1 MAKWVQ
7 RVFAPPGPRKKPDP
21 AFTLDQDGGL
31 VVSLAAVVKSK
42 GMKQQLQ
49 AVRLLRAR
57 QKGTIKE
64 KVLEPT
70 SSD

>member
-1 MAKWVQ
+1 MPKWIQ
-7 RVFAPPGPRKKPDP
+7 RVFAPPGSRRKPDP
-21 AFTLDQDGGL
+21 SFTLDQDGGL
-31 VVSLAAVVKSK
+31 VVSLDAVVKSK
-42 GMKQQLQ
+42 GMKRQLQ

-57 QKGTIKE
+57 QKGAAKE